1 MRGRGSHVTIGNRP
15 PAAGLH
21 GPRPRRGVIGAAD
34 VYCDESGGS
43 DPANA
48 VFLAAAVAILPA
60 DPQRLMKAFRRA
72 TGIGRRWRNMAQR
85 RGSLIG
91 SMKAAVDVV
100 EAEAATSAVIP
111 RTALP
116 PGEMT
121 TTAIHIPKATLSL
134 LRRVAVSRA
143 DSQGGRPSVSAVL
156 AELVE
161 RARAELEAEAAR
173 R

>member
-1 MRGRGSHVTIGNRP
+1 
-15 PAAGLH
+15 
-21 GPRPRRGVIGAAD
+21 
-34 VYCDESGGS
+34 
-43 DPANA
+43 
-48 VFLAAAVAILPA
+48 
-60 DPQRLMKAFRRA
+60 
-72 TGIGRRWRNMAQR
+72 MAQR

-100 EAEAATSAVIP
+100 EAEAATAVIP

-116 PGEMT
+116 AGEMT

-143 DSQGGRPSVSAVL
+143 DNQGGRPSVSAVL